1 MLKLGRYWPRKTVSS
16 HLETWVL
23 DCNISAL
30 GSYESCS
37 VVSLTGP
44 RKTII
49 LCQFCCS
56 FFTLS
61 LSCVHIILTT
71 WMLKNHHMMIQRPVI
86 QIERGRGHL
95 ERLFKRPL
103 FYLQR
108 NYLIIFTITTNYLRS
123 QGNENLDSSWTNMP
137 SFELHPFVLP
147 MLSLS
152 VITVRFCWTSPC
164 SSKNTSYPRIPKKKR
179 ERDRHLWIRE
189 KLDPMKERDK
199 NKQLVK
205 IRL

>member
-1 MLKLGRYWPRKTVSS
+1 MQYFRIGVVRVKLCRRF
-16 HLETWVL
+16 
-23 DCNISAL
+23 N
-30 GSYESCS
+30 
-37 VVSLTGP
+37 GP
-44 RKTII
+44 QKNHNTKPI
-49 LCQFCCS
+49 LLLLFHS
-56 FFTLS
+56 F
-61 LSCVHIILTT
+61 SCVHIILTT
-71 WMLKNHHMMIQRPVI
+71 WMLKNHHMIIQRPVI
-86 QIERGRGHL
+86 QIERARGHL
-95 ERLFKRPL
+95 ELLFKRPL

-123 QGNENLDSSWTNMP
+123 QGNENRDSSWTNMP

-189 KLDPMKERDK
+189 KLDLMKERDK
-199 NKQLVK
+199 NKQLVEIK
-205 IRL
+205 L

>member
-1 MLKLGRYWPRKTVSS
+1 MLCRQFNGPKKNHNTKPILLQLFYSFSLVRAHHFNNLNVKKSS
-16 HLETWVL
+16 HDDTKTSHSDW
-23 DCNISAL
+23 A
-30 GSYESCS
+30 CS
-37 VVSLTGP
+37 RSP
-44 RKTII
+44 RA
-49 LCQFCCS
+49 
-56 FFTLS
+56 
-61 LSCVHIILTT
+61 
-71 WMLKNHHMMIQRPVI
+71 PV
-86 QIERGRGHL
+86 QI
-95 ERLFKRPL
+95 KRPL

-164 SSKNTSYPRIPKKKR
+164 SSKNTSYPRIPEKKR

-189 KLDPMKERDK
+189 KLDLMKERDK

-205 IRL
+205 IQL